1 MLSMIELKE
10 GLILG
15 RNAPKTVVSFSYEK
29 GQINYIDF
37 SSFYIYKFLKL
48 KDQALDKGE
57 FFVDDVKIF
66 PNENDEKTL
75 FFLSINS
82 LVKVDLCFLVNKDE
96 KKEKVKQVQEKLLEL
111 KNFPL
116 TTENDKNLKIAA
128 IFDKIASFLPSYILI
143 DLNEDVN
150 ASNLELMSQ
159 LDKYK
164 GIITV
169 IVLNQKPREVKEVQP
184 VNEEVEVEMVDLS
197 IGESRPLLYE
207 REYNSDEESYV
218 VYDANKKG
226 FFKSFVETLKTNI
239 MVFLAFVIPVVGVI
253 AFSLLS
259 PLYAKTTNK
268 ILLIPFIITII
279 VCFFLY
285 MLMTYKCAN
294 FGSYKSKSENTKR
307 IIFFII
313 NVFVT
318 LIGYGLGFLIYFLFK
333 KFDPDIKTI
342 ADNKT
347 GIVLSIVL
355 AFILLTAN
363 LYVYPAI
370 HTLLNKIKRK
380 R

>member
-1 MLSMIELKE
+1 MNLFNFFFL
-10 GLILG
+10 LILIH
-15 RNAPKTVVSFSYEK
+15 
-29 GQINYIDF
+29 Q
-37 SSFYIYKFLKL
+37 
-48 KDQALDKGE
+48 
-57 FFVDDVKIF
+57 
-66 PNENDEKTL
+66 
-75 FFLSINS
+75 
-82 LVKVDLCFLVNKDE
+82 
-96 KKEKVKQVQEKLLEL
+96 
-111 KNFPL
+111 
-116 TTENDKNLKIAA
+116 ENDKNLKIAA

>member
-1 MLSMIELKE
+1 MIELKE